1 MALRVPLKTSKS
13 FYTNAFGSFD
23 KKIWEK
29 IVMNILIVGSGGR
42 EYSIGLA
49 LKKDKNVGKLYFA
62 PGNGATDMLGEN
74 IAFDDFGVLA
84 DFVESHGIVL
94 TIVGPE
100 APLVGGI
107 VDYFRERS
115 LTIFGPTA
123 AAAQLEGSKIF
134 MKNFLAR
141 HHVPTAKYIET
152 DSLDK
157 ATAFIATLEA
167 PIVVKADGL
176 CGGKGVIIA
185 QSHDEAKV
193 AASDMLAGSS
203 FGEAGTSIVVE
214 EFLDGYE
221 LSVFAICDGK
231 DYVVLPAAQDH
242 KRLLDEDQ
250 GPNTGGM
257 GAYAPT
263 PLVSEAIYS
272 KLDTRVIKPTLKGME
287 AEGHP
292 FTGVLFIGVMVVNGE
307 PIVLEYNVRFG
318 DPECEAL
325 MPLLKSPV
333 SELFYK
339 AATGDLKNAE
349 ILFHDR
355 YAVGVV
361 MASQHYPY
369 ESSMPS
375 EIVVDTINHPDL
387 EEGSHLSYAGV
398 TREPDGKLYA
408 TGGRVL
414 VCVGVGDSIAEAR
427 EKAYMLVGQVHFS
440 GKQCRTDIA
449 YQALA

>member
-1 MALRVPLKTSKS
+1 M
-13 FYTNAFGSFD
+13 D
-23 KKIWEK
+23 
-29 IVMNILIVGSGGR
+29 ILIVGSGGR

-49 LKKDKNVGKLYFA
+49 LKKDQNVGKLYFA
-62 PGNGATDMLGEN
+62 PGNGASAALGEN
-74 IAFDDFGVLA
+74 ITIDDFSKLA
-84 DFVESHGIVL
+84 DFVEANAIDL

-100 APLVGGI
+100 GPLVEGI
-107 VDYFRERS
+107 VDLFEQKG

-123 AAAQLEGSKIF
+123 QAAQLEGSKIF

-141 HHVPTAKYIET
+141 HNVPTARYIET
-152 DSLDK
+152 DSLEN
-157 ATAFIATLEA
+157 AYGFINGLEV

-185 QSHDEAKV
+185 QSHDEAKR
-193 AASDMLAGSS
+193 AAGEMLSGNS
-203 FGEAGTSIVVE
+203 FGDAGTKIVVE

-242 KRLLDEDQ
+242 KRLLNGDE

-263 PLVSEAIYS
+263 PLVNDEIYR
-272 KLDTRVIKPTLKGME
+272 KLDERVIKPTLKGME
-287 AEGHP
+287 EEGMP
-292 FTGVLFIGVMVVNGE
+292 FTGVLFIGVMVVQGE
-307 PIVLEYNVRFG
+307 PIILEYNVRFG
-318 DPECEAL
+318 DPECEEL
-325 MPLLKSPV
+325 MPLLKSPA

-339 AATGDLKNAE
+339 AAIGDLDSAKIEFYNK
-349 ILFHDR
+349 

-361 MASQHYPY
+361 MASKDYPY
-369 ESSMPS
+369 KSSEPAEIIIDDIVHDDIESNAHISF
-375 EIVVDTINHPDL
+375 
-387 EEGSHLSYAGV
+387 AGV
-398 TREPDGKLYA
+398 TLGDEGKLFA

-414 VCVGVGDSIAEAR
+414 VCVGIGDTIKEAHAR
-427 EKAYMLVGQVHFS
+427 AYLLCGQVHFI

-449 YQALA
+449 YQALELEG